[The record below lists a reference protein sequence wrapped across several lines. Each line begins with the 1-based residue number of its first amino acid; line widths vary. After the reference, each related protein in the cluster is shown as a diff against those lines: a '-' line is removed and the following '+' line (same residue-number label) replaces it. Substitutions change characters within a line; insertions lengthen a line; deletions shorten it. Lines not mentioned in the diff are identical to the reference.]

1 MLFLWPPIPAY
12 LLSWRQFLDWCH
24 NAEVH
29 MDTAASTLLIS
40 KRKAEYGRADRA
52 TYKNKNRKEIT
63 KKAAQNRWKSVDG
76 QSESL
81 SDVANTPLVATAPHV
96 STQLESRNIVRDNLG
111 TGLEVKFKP
120 QCGGMCVLE
129 GETMHA
135 GLETVLS
142 VKCIKCESNFRIE

>member
-1 MLFLWPPIPAY
+1 
-12 LLSWRQFLDWCH
+12 
-24 NAEVH
+24 
-29 MDTAASTLLIS
+29 MDTAASTTIVS
-40 KRKAEYGRADRA
+40 KTKAEYGRSDRA
-52 TYKNKNRKEIT
+52 MYKNKNRKEIA

-96 STQLESRNIVRDNLG
+96 STQLESRSIVRDNLG

-135 GLETVLS
+135 GLGTVLS
-142 VKCIKCESNFRIE
+142 VKCIKCESTFCIE